1 MVGVNFEKLYMRA
14 INKYC
19 RNAAQNDCPL
29 KLIKGKSLSSPNC
42 DVVQINQVAKSSKL
56 VAGSHSK
63 DLSAITESEY
73 NRLLLELNSKKMRH
87 IGPLGDIIGDYYQS
101 LLYLAEDG
109 VQIPQKMKALK
120 MYIGNGSQD
129 TKSHCRELY
138 LDINYFLSNYKGSFI
153 PKLEKGANANKA
165 SGLINFDSETAKDIV
180 KCLDYSLKE
189 VDKEFGVYKGFVYR
203 NGKMSSNSGTYV
215 STSKDLN
222 CTMGDT
228 SEFHV
233 IKTKR
238 GHDIHKFQQKYYP
251 VNESENEILLPRE
264 AQYRELTGLQY
275 EEERQKLAK
284 AKYEYLKSADKNI
297 TFEEI
302 LAKTHVWEEI

>member
-1 MVGVNFEKLYMRA
+1 MVSVNFEKLYMRA
-14 INKYC
+14 IKKYC
-19 RNAAQNDCPL
+19 KNATLKDCPL
-29 KLIKGKSLSSPNC
+29 KLYKDKSLRTLNS
-42 DVVQINQVAKSSKL
+42 DVVQISEGAKSSK
-56 VAGSHSK
+56 VATYSFSK
-63 DLSAITESEY
+63 DLSEITESEY

-87 IGPLGDIIGDYYQS
+87 VGPLGDILGDYYQS

-109 VQIPQKMKALK
+109 VQVPQKMKALK

-138 LDINYFLSNYKGSFI
+138 LDINYFLSNYKGNYM
-153 PKLEKGANANKA
+153 PKLEKGTNVSRTK
-165 SGLINFDSETAKDIV
+165 GLINFDSETAKDVV

-215 STSKDLN
+215 STSKDLH

-228 SEFHV
+228 SEFHI

-238 GHDIHKFQQKYYP
+238 GHDINKFQQKYYP
-251 VNESENEILLPRE
+251 INESENEILLPRD
-264 AQYRELTGLQY
+264 AQYRELTGIAY
-275 EEERQKLAK
+275 EQERIKLAK
-284 AKYEYLKSADKNI
+284 AKYEYLKLGDENI
-297 TFEEI
+297 TYDEV
-302 LAKTHVWEEI
+302 LARTHVWEEI